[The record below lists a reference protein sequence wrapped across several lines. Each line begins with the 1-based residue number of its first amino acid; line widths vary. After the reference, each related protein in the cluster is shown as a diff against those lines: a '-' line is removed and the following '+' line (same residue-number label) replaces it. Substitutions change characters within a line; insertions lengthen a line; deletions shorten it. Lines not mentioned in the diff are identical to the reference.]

1 MMCYREA
8 LQLLLPVFKKQML
21 CSFKITYRDFMTPQ
35 QRKNRQLIIGIF
47 ALSIIP
53 FSIAWFLAKNP
64 DLLNSSPTNKGQ
76 LISPVIT
83 TERTDFQGFDT
94 FSQDNL
100 KELDAHWLIVNVI
113 PKTDCGEICL
123 DALHK
128 SRQLRLMLNKEL
140 VRTRRAVL
148 ILDTNVVSETATM
161 WWKEDADL
169 LRLKP
174 NAAVIEK
181 LNLLYN
187 GQIPESALLLVDPLG
202 NFMMQ
207 YAPQFN
213 PYDVKSDLM
222 HLLKISQI
230 G

>member
-1 MMCYREA
+1 
-8 LQLLLPVFKKQML
+8 
-21 CSFKITYRDFMTPQ
+21 MTPQ

-47 ALSIIP
+47 AMSIIP

-64 DLLNSSPTNKGQ
+64 ELLTPSATNHGQ
-76 LISPVIT
+76 LIAPIIT

-113 PKTDCGEICL
+113 PKGDCGEICL
-123 DALHK
+123 DAIYK

-148 ILDTNVVSETATM
+148 VLDSTVSQDSAAN
-161 WWKEDADL
+161 WWKEDGDL

-187 GQIPESALLLVDPLG
+187 RQIPEGALLLVDPLG

-207 YAPQFN
+207 YAPNFN
-213 PYDVKSDLM
+213 PYDAKSDLM

>member
-1 MMCYREA
+1 
-8 LQLLLPVFKKQML
+8 
-21 CSFKITYRDFMTPQ
+21 MTSQ
-35 QRKNRQLIIGIF
+35 QSKNQRLIIGIF

-64 DLLNSSPTNKGQ
+64 ELLTPSATNHGQ
-76 LISPVIT
+76 LIAPIIT
-83 TERTDFQGFDT
+83 TERADFQGFDT

-113 PKTDCGEICL
+113 PKADCGETCL
-123 DALHK
+123 DAIYK

-148 ILDTNVVSETATM
+148 VLDANVSQESVAT
-161 WWKEDADL
+161 WWKDDGDL

-181 LNLLYN
+181 LNVLYN
-187 GQIPESALLLVDPLG
+187 GQIPEGALLLVDPLG
-202 NFMMQ
+202 NFMMR
-207 YAPQFN
+207 YAPNFN

>member
-1 MMCYREA
+1 
-8 LQLLLPVFKKQML
+8 
-21 CSFKITYRDFMTPQ
+21 MTPQ

-47 ALSIIP
+47 AMSIIP

-64 DLLNSSPTNKGQ
+64 ELLTPSATNHGH
-76 LISPVIT
+76 LITPIIT
-83 TERTDFQGFDT
+83 TQRTDFQGFDI
-94 FSQDNL
+94 FSQENL
-100 KELDAHWLIVNVI
+100 KELEAHWLIVNVI
-113 PKTDCGEICL
+113 PKADCDETCL
-123 DALHK
+123 DALYK

-148 ILDTNVVSETATM
+148 VLDSNVSQEIGAN
-161 WWKEDADL
+161 WWKEDGDL

-187 GQIPESALLLVDPLG
+187 GQIPEGVLLLVDPLG

-207 YAPQFN
+207 YAPNFN
-213 PYDVKSDLM
+213 PYDAKSDLM

>member
-1 MMCYREA
+1 VTNHGH
-8 LQLLLPVFKKQML
+8 L
-21 CSFKITYRDFMTPQ
+21 ITP
-35 QRKNRQLIIGIF
+35 I
-47 ALSIIP
+47 
-53 FSIAWFLAKNP
+53 
-64 DLLNSSPTNKGQ
+64 
-76 LISPVIT
+76 IT

-113 PKTDCGEICL
+113 PKTDCAETCL
-123 DALHK
+123 DAIYK

-148 ILDTNVVSETATM
+148 ILDSSVSQDSAAN
-161 WWKEDADL
+161 WWKEDSDL

-187 GQIPESALLLVDPLG
+187 GQIPEGVLLLVDPLG

-207 YAPQFN
+207 YAPNFN
-213 PYDVKSDLM
+213 PYDAKSDLM

>member
-1 MMCYREA
+1 
-8 LQLLLPVFKKQML
+8 
-21 CSFKITYRDFMTPQ
+21 MTPQ
-35 QRKNRQLIIGIF
+35 QRRNRQLIIGIF
-47 ALSIIP
+47 AMSIIP

-64 DLLNSSPTNKGQ
+64 DLLTPSATNKGL

-100 KELDAHWLIVNVI
+100 KELEAHWLIVNVI
-113 PKTDCGEICL
+113 PKNDCGDVCL

-148 ILDTNVVSETATM
+148 VLDVNVSQDTAAN
-161 WWKEDADL
+161 WWKEDTDL

-174 NAAVIEK
+174 NASVIEK
-181 LNLLYN
+181 LNVLYN
-187 GQIPESALLLVDPLG
+187 GQIPEGALLLVDPLG

-207 YAPQFN
+207 YAPNFN
-213 PYDVKSDLM
+213 PYDAKSDLM

>member
-1 MMCYREA
+1 
-8 LQLLLPVFKKQML
+8 
-21 CSFKITYRDFMTPQ
+21 MTPQ

-47 ALSIIP
+47 AMSIIP

-64 DLLNSSPTNKGQ
+64 ELLTPAVTNHGH
-76 LISPVIT
+76 LITPIIT

-94 FSQDNL
+94 FSQENL

-113 PKTDCGEICL
+113 PKTDCTETCL
-123 DALHK
+123 DAIYK

-148 ILDTNVVSETATM
+148 VLDSSVSPETTAN
-161 WWKEDADL
+161 WWKEDSDL

-187 GQIPESALLLVDPLG
+187 GQIPEGVLLLVDPLG

-207 YAPQFN
+207 YAPNFN
-213 PYDVKSDLM
+213 PYDAKSDLM

>member
-1 MMCYREA
+1 MS
-8 LQLLLPVFKKQML
+8 L
-21 CSFKITYRDFMTPQ
+21 Q
-35 QRKNRQLIIGIF
+35 QRKNRQLIVGIF
-47 ALSIIP
+47 AMSIIP

-64 DLLNSSPTNKGQ
+64 ELLTPSATNHGQ
-76 LISPVIT
+76 LITPIIT
-83 TERTDFQGFDT
+83 TERADFQGFDA

-100 KELDAHWLIVNVI
+100 KELPAHWLIVNVI
-113 PKTDCGEICL
+113 PKADCNEVCL
-123 DALHK
+123 DAIHK

-148 ILDTNVVSETATM
+148 VLDSTVSQESGAT
-161 WWKEDADL
+161 WWKDDGDL

-181 LNLLYN
+181 LNVLYN
-187 GQIPESALLLVDPLG
+187 GQVPEGALLLVDPLG

-207 YAPQFN
+207 YAPNFDT
-213 PYDVKSDLM
+213 YDAKSDLM

>member
-1 MMCYREA
+1 
-8 LQLLLPVFKKQML
+8 
-21 CSFKITYRDFMTPQ
+21 MTPQ

-47 ALSIIP
+47 AMSIIP

-64 DLLNSSPTNKGQ
+64 DLTPSSINKGQ
-76 LISPVIT
+76 LIKPVIT
-83 TERTDFQGFDT
+83 TERSDFSGFDT
-94 FSQDNL
+94 FSQENL
-100 KELDAHWLIVNVI
+100 KELEAHWLIVNVI
-113 PKTDCGEICL
+113 PKAQCDEVCL

-148 ILDTNVVSETATM
+148 VLDTNTQSETAAN
-161 WWKEDADL
+161 WWKEDIDL

-174 NAAVIEK
+174 DTAVIEK

-187 GQIPESALLLVDPLG
+187 GQIPDGALLLVDPLG

>member
-1 MMCYREA
+1 
-8 LQLLLPVFKKQML
+8 
-21 CSFKITYRDFMTPQ
+21 MTPQ

-47 ALSIIP
+47 AMSIIP
-53 FSIAWFLAKNP
+53 FSIAWYLAKNP
-64 DLLNSSPTNKGQ
+64 QLLNSAVTNKGQ
-76 LISPVIT
+76 LITPAMP

-94 FSQDNL
+94 FSQENL
-100 KELDAHWLIVNVI
+100 KELEAHWLIVNVI
-113 PKTDCGEICL
+113 PKADCNDVCL
-123 DALHK
+123 DAIHK
-128 SRQLRLMLNKEL
+128 SQQLRLMLNKEL

-148 ILDTNVVSETATM
+148 VLDANTSPETAAN
-161 WWKEDADL
+161 WWQNDGDL

-174 NAAVIEK
+174 NATIVEK
-181 LNLLYN
+181 LSGLYN
-187 GQIPESALLLVDPLG
+187 GQIPEGALLLVDPLG

-207 YAPQFN
+207 YEPQFN

>member
-1 MMCYREA
+1 
-8 LQLLLPVFKKQML
+8 
-21 CSFKITYRDFMTPQ
+21 MTPQ

-47 ALSIIP
+47 AMSIIP
-53 FSIAWFLAKNP
+53 FGIAWFLAKNP
-64 DLLNSSPTNKGQ
+64 ELLTPAVTNHGH
-76 LISPVIT
+76 LITPIIT

-94 FSQDNL
+94 FSQENL
-100 KELDAHWLIVNVI
+100 KELEAHWLIVNVI
-113 PKTDCGEICL
+113 PKTDCAETCL
-123 DALHK
+123 DAIYK

-148 ILDTNVVSETATM
+148 ILDSSVSQDSAAN
-161 WWKEDADL
+161 WWKEDSDL

-187 GQIPESALLLVDPLG
+187 GQIPEGVLLLVDPLG

-207 YAPQFN
+207 YAPNFN
-213 PYDVKSDLM
+213 PYDAKSDLM

>member
-1 MMCYREA
+1 
-8 LQLLLPVFKKQML
+8 
-21 CSFKITYRDFMTPQ
+21 MTPQ
-35 QRKNRQLIIGIF
+35 ERKNRQLIIGIF
-47 ALSIIP
+47 AMSIIP
-53 FSIAWFLAKNP
+53 FSIAWYLAKNP
-64 DLLNSSPTNKGQ
+64 QLLNSNATNKGQ
-76 LISPVIT
+76 LITPAMP

-94 FSQDNL
+94 FSQENL
-100 KELDAHWLIVNVI
+100 KELEAHWLIVNVI
-113 PKTDCGEICL
+113 PKADCNDVCL
-123 DALHK
+123 DAIHK
-128 SRQLRLMLNKEL
+128 SQQLRLMLNKEL

-148 ILDTNVVSETATM
+148 VLDANTSPETAAN
-161 WWKEDADL
+161 WWQNDGDL

-174 NAAVIEK
+174 NAAVVEK
-181 LNLLYN
+181 LSGLYNN
-187 GQIPESALLLVDPLG
+187 GQIPEGALLLVDPLG

>member
-1 MMCYREA
+1 
-8 LQLLLPVFKKQML
+8 
-21 CSFKITYRDFMTPQ
+21 MTPQ

-47 ALSIIP
+47 AMSIIP

-64 DLLNSSPTNKGQ
+64 ELLTSNATNHGR
-76 LISPVIT
+76 LITPIIT

-94 FSQDNL
+94 FSQENL
-100 KELDAHWLIVNVI
+100 KELESHWLIVNVV
-113 PKTDCGEICL
+113 PTANCAEICV
-123 DALHK
+123 DAIHK

-148 ILDTNVVSETATM
+148 ILDTNTQPETAAN
-161 WWKEDADL
+161 WWKDDNDL

-174 NAAVIEK
+174 NAAFIEK

-187 GQIPESALLLVDPLG
+187 GKIPEGALLLVDPLG

-207 YAPQFN
+207 YAPNFN

>member
-1 MMCYREA
+1 
-8 LQLLLPVFKKQML
+8 
-21 CSFKITYRDFMTPQ
+21 MTPQ

-47 ALSIIP
+47 AMSIIP
-53 FSIAWFLAKNP
+53 FGIAWFLAKNP
-64 DLLNSSPTNKGQ
+64 ELLTPAVTNHGH
-76 LISPVIT
+76 LITPIIT

-113 PKTDCGEICL
+113 PKADCGEICL
-123 DALHK
+123 DAIYK

-148 ILDTNVVSETATM
+148 VLDSNVSQETGAN
-161 WWKEDADL
+161 WWKEDGDL

-174 NAAVIEK
+174 NATVIEK

-187 GQIPESALLLVDPLG
+187 GQIPEGVLLLVDPLG

-207 YAPQFN
+207 YAPNFN
-213 PYDVKSDLM
+213 PYDAKSDLM

>member
-1 MMCYREA
+1 
-8 LQLLLPVFKKQML
+8 
-21 CSFKITYRDFMTPQ
+21 MTSQ

-47 ALSIIP
+47 AMSIIP

-64 DLLNSSPTNKGQ
+64 ELLTSSATNHGQ
-76 LISPVIT
+76 LITPIIT
-83 TERTDFQGFDT
+83 TERTDFKGFDT

-100 KELDAHWLIVNVI
+100 KELEAHWLIVNVI
-113 PKTDCGEICL
+113 PKSDCGETCL
-123 DALHK
+123 DAIYK

-148 ILDTNVVSETATM
+148 VLDSNVSQEFAAN
-161 WWKEDADL
+161 WWKEDGDL

-187 GQIPESALLLVDPLG
+187 GQIPEGVLLLVDPLG

-207 YAPQFN
+207 YAPNFN

>member
-1 MMCYREA
+1 
-8 LQLLLPVFKKQML
+8 
-21 CSFKITYRDFMTPQ
+21 MTPQ

-47 ALSIIP
+47 AMSIIP
-53 FSIAWFLAKNP
+53 FGIAWFLAKNP
-64 DLLNSSPTNKGQ
+64 ELLTPAVTNHGH
-76 LISPVIT
+76 LITPIIT

-113 PKTDCGEICL
+113 PKTDCTETCL
-123 DALHK
+123 DAIYK

-148 ILDTNVVSETATM
+148 VLDSSVSPETTAN
-161 WWKEDADL
+161 WWKEDSDL

-187 GQIPESALLLVDPLG
+187 GQIPEGVLLLVDPLG

-207 YAPQFN
+207 YAPNFN
-213 PYDVKSDLM
+213 PYDAKSDLM

>member
-1 MMCYREA
+1 
-8 LQLLLPVFKKQML
+8 
-21 CSFKITYRDFMTPQ
+21 MTPQ
-35 QRKNRQLIIGIF
+35 QRRNRQLIIGIF
-47 ALSIIP
+47 AMSIIP

-64 DLLNSSPTNKGQ
+64 ELLTPSAINKGQ
-76 LISPVIT
+76 LISPIIT

-100 KELDAHWLIVNVI
+100 KELEAHWLIVNVI
-113 PKTDCGEICL
+113 PENDCGDVCL
-123 DALHK
+123 EALHK

-148 ILDTNVVSETATM
+148 VLDTSVSQDTAAN
-161 WWKEDADL
+161 WWKEDTDL

-174 NAAVIEK
+174 NASVIEK
-181 LNLLYN
+181 LNVLYN
-187 GQIPESALLLVDPLG
+187 NQIPEGVLLLVDPLG

-207 YAPQFN
+207 YAPNFN
-213 PYDVKSDLM
+213 PYDAKSDLM

>member
-1 MMCYREA
+1 
-8 LQLLLPVFKKQML
+8 
-21 CSFKITYRDFMTPQ
+21 MTPQ

-47 ALSIIP
+47 AMSIIP

-64 DLLNSSPTNKGQ
+64 DLTPSAINKGQ
-76 LISPVIT
+76 LITPVIT
-83 TERTDFQGFDT
+83 TERADFSGFDN
-94 FSQDNL
+94 FSQENL
-100 KELDAHWLIVNVI
+100 KELEAHWLIVNVI
-113 PKTDCGEICL
+113 PKTDCGDVCL

-148 ILDTNVVSETATM
+148 ILDSNTSAETAAN
-161 WWKEDADL
+161 WWKDDIDL
-169 LRLKP
+169 LRLNP

-187 GQIPESALLLVDPLG
+187 GQIPDGALLLVDPLG

>member
-1 MMCYREA
+1 
-8 LQLLLPVFKKQML
+8 
-21 CSFKITYRDFMTPQ
+21 MTPQ

-47 ALSIIP
+47 AMSIIP
-53 FSIAWFLAKNP
+53 FGIAWFLAKNP
-64 DLLNSSPTNKGQ
+64 ELLTPAVTNHGH
-76 LISPVIT
+76 LITPIIT

-113 PKTDCGEICL
+113 PKTDCAETCL
-123 DALHK
+123 DAIYK

-148 ILDTNVVSETATM
+148 VLDSNVSQEIGAN
-161 WWKEDADL
+161 WWKEDSDL

-187 GQIPESALLLVDPLG
+187 GQIPEGVLLLVDPLG

-207 YAPQFN
+207 YAPNFN
-213 PYDVKSDLM
+213 PYDAKSDLM

>member
-1 MMCYREA
+1 
-8 LQLLLPVFKKQML
+8 ML
-21 CSFKITYRDFMTPQ
+21 SQ

-47 ALSIIP
+47 AMSIIP

-64 DLLNSSPTNKGQ
+64 ELLTPSATNHGQ
-76 LISPVIT
+76 LITPIIT

-94 FSQDNL
+94 FSQENL
-100 KELDAHWLIVNVI
+100 KELEAHWLIVNVI
-113 PKTDCGEICL
+113 PKSDCGEICL

-148 ILDTNVVSETATM
+148 VLDSSVSPETTAN
-161 WWKEDADL
+161 WWKDDNDL
-169 LRLKP
+169 LHLKP

-187 GQIPESALLLVDPLG
+187 GQIPEGVLLLVDPLG

>member
-1 MMCYREA
+1 
-8 LQLLLPVFKKQML
+8 
-21 CSFKITYRDFMTPQ
+21 MTSQ

-47 ALSIIP
+47 AMSIIP

-64 DLLNSSPTNKGQ
+64 ELLTPSATNHGQ
-76 LISPVIT
+76 LITPIIT
-83 TERTDFQGFDT
+83 TERTDFKGFDT

-113 PKTDCGEICL
+113 PKIDCGETCL
-123 DALHK
+123 DAIHK

-148 ILDTNVVSETATM
+148 VLDSNVSQDTASN
-161 WWKEDADL
+161 WWKEDGDL

-174 NAAVIEK
+174 NVAVIEK

-187 GQIPESALLLVDPLG
+187 GQIPEGALLLVDPLG

-207 YAPQFN
+207 YAPNFN
-213 PYDVKSDLM
+213 PYDAKSDLM

>member
-1 MMCYREA
+1 M
-8 LQLLLPVFKKQML
+8 
-21 CSFKITYRDFMTPQ
+21 SPQ

-64 DLLNSSPTNKGQ
+64 DLTPSAINKGQ
-76 LISPVIT
+76 LITPVIT
-83 TERTDFQGFDT
+83 TERSDFSGFDN
-94 FSQDNL
+94 FSHENL
-100 KELDAHWLIVNVI
+100 KELEAHWLIVNVI
-113 PKTDCGEICL
+113 PKSECNDVCL

-148 ILDTNVVSETATM
+148 VLDANTPAETAAN
-161 WWKEDADL
+161 WWKEDGDL

-174 NAAVIEK
+174 NSAVIEK
-181 LNLLYN
+181 LSVLYN
-187 GQIPESALLLVDPLG
+187 GQIPDGALLLVDPLG

>member
-1 MMCYREA
+1 
-8 LQLLLPVFKKQML
+8 
-21 CSFKITYRDFMTPQ
+21 MTSQ

-47 ALSIIP
+47 AMSIIP

-64 DLLNSSPTNKGQ
+64 ELLTSSATNHGQ
-76 LISPVIT
+76 LITPIIT
-83 TERTDFQGFDT
+83 TERTDFKGFDT

-100 KELDAHWLIVNVI
+100 KELEAHWLIVNVI
-113 PKTDCGEICL
+113 PKSDCGETCL
-123 DALHK
+123 DAIYK

-148 ILDTNVVSETATM
+148 VLDSNVSQEFAAN
-161 WWKEDADL
+161 WWKEDGDL

-174 NAAVIEK
+174 DAAVIEK

-187 GQIPESALLLVDPLG
+187 GQIPEGVLLLVDPLG

-207 YAPQFN
+207 YAPNFN

>member
-1 MMCYREA
+1 
-8 LQLLLPVFKKQML
+8 
-21 CSFKITYRDFMTPQ
+21 MTPQ

-47 ALSIIP
+47 AMSIIP

-64 DLLNSSPTNKGQ
+64 DLTPSAINKGQ
-76 LISPVIT
+76 LITPVIT
-83 TERTDFQGFDT
+83 TERADFSGFDN
-94 FSQDNL
+94 FSQENL
-100 KELDAHWLIVNVI
+100 KELEAHWLIVNVI
-113 PKTDCGEICL
+113 PKTDCGDVCL

-148 ILDTNVVSETATM
+148 ILDANTSAETAAN
-161 WWKEDADL
+161 WWKDDIDL

-174 NAAVIEK
+174 NASVIEK
-181 LNLLYN
+181 LSVLYN
-187 GQIPESALLLVDPLG
+187 GQIPDGALLLVDPLG

>member
-1 MMCYREA
+1 
-8 LQLLLPVFKKQML
+8 
-21 CSFKITYRDFMTPQ
+21 MTPQ

-47 ALSIIP
+47 AMSIIP
-53 FSIAWFLAKNP
+53 FGIAWFLAKNP
-64 DLLNSSPTNKGQ
+64 ELLTPAVTNHGH
-76 LISPVIT
+76 LITPIIT

-113 PKTDCGEICL
+113 PKTDCAETCL
-123 DALHK
+123 DAIYK

-148 ILDTNVVSETATM
+148 VLDSSVSQEIGTN
-161 WWKEDADL
+161 WWKEDSDL

-187 GQIPESALLLVDPLG
+187 GQIPEGVLLLVDPLG

-207 YAPQFN
+207 YAPNFN
-213 PYDVKSDLM
+213 PYDAKSDLM

>member
-1 MMCYREA
+1 
-8 LQLLLPVFKKQML
+8 
-21 CSFKITYRDFMTPQ
+21 MTPQ
-35 QRKNRQLIIGIF
+35 QRRNRQLIIGIF
-47 ALSIIP
+47 AMSIIP

-64 DLLNSSPTNKGQ
+64 DLLTPSATNKGQ

-94 FSQDNL
+94 FSQENL
-100 KELDAHWLIVNVI
+100 KELEAHWLIVNVI
-113 PKTDCGEICL
+113 PKNDCGEVCL
-123 DALHK
+123 EALHK

-148 ILDTNVVSETATM
+148 VLDASVSQDTAAN

-174 NAAVIEK
+174 NASVIEK
-181 LNLLYN
+181 LNVLYN
-187 GQIPESALLLVDPLG
+187 GQIPEGVLLLVDPLG

-207 YAPQFN
+207 YAPNFN
-213 PYDVKSDLM
+213 PYDAKSDLM

>member
-1 MMCYREA
+1 M
-8 LQLLLPVFKKQML
+8 
-21 CSFKITYRDFMTPQ
+21 
-35 QRKNRQLIIGIF
+35 
-47 ALSIIP
+47 SIIP

-64 DLLNSSPTNKGQ
+64 ELLSPSVTNHGQ
-76 LISPVIT
+76 LITPIIT

-94 FSQDNL
+94 FSQNNL

-113 PKTDCGEICL
+113 PKGDCSEICL
-123 DALHK
+123 DAIYK

-148 ILDTNVVSETATM
+148 VLDSNVSQETGAN
-161 WWKEDADL
+161 WWKDDGDL

-187 GQIPESALLLVDPLG
+187 GRIPEGALLLVDPLG

-207 YAPQFN
+207 YAPSFN
-213 PYDVKSDLM
+213 PYDAKSDLM

>member
-1 MMCYREA
+1 
-8 LQLLLPVFKKQML
+8 
-21 CSFKITYRDFMTPQ
+21 MTPQ

-47 ALSIIP
+47 AMSIIP
-53 FSIAWFLAKNP
+53 FGIAWFLAKNP
-64 DLLNSSPTNKGQ
+64 ELLTPAVTNHGH
-76 LISPVIT
+76 LITPIIT

-94 FSQDNL
+94 FSQENL
-100 KELDAHWLIVNVI
+100 KELEAHWLIVNVI
-113 PKTDCGEICL
+113 PKTDCTETCL
-123 DALHK
+123 DAIYK

-148 ILDTNVVSETATM
+148 VLDSSVSQDSAAN
-161 WWKEDADL
+161 WWKEDSDL

-187 GQIPESALLLVDPLG
+187 GQIPEGVLLLVDPLG

-207 YAPQFN
+207 YAPNFN
-213 PYDVKSDLM
+213 PYDAKSDLM

>member
-1 MMCYREA
+1 
-8 LQLLLPVFKKQML
+8 
-21 CSFKITYRDFMTPQ
+21 MTPQ

-47 ALSIIP
+47 AMSIIP

-64 DLLNSSPTNKGQ
+64 DLTPSAINKGQ
-76 LISPVIT
+76 LIKPVMT
-83 TERTDFQGFDT
+83 TERTDFSGFDS
-94 FSQDNL
+94 FSQENL
-100 KELDAHWLIVNVI
+100 KELEAHWLIVNVI
-113 PKTDCGEICL
+113 PTIECGETCL

-128 SRQLRLMLNKEL
+128 TQQLRLMLNKEL

-148 ILDTNVVSETATM
+148 ILDANTSAETAAN
-161 WWKEDADL
+161 WWKDDGDL

-187 GQIPESALLLVDPLG
+187 GQIPDGALLLVDPLG

>member
-1 MMCYREA
+1 
-8 LQLLLPVFKKQML
+8 
-21 CSFKITYRDFMTPQ
+21 MTPQ

-47 ALSIIP
+47 AMSIIP
-53 FSIAWFLAKNP
+53 FSIAWYLAKHP
-64 DLLNSSPTNKGQ
+64 DLTPSAINKGQ

-83 TERTDFQGFDT
+83 TERTDFSGFDH
-94 FSQDNL
+94 FSQENF
-100 KELDAHWLIVNVI
+100 KELEAHWLIVNVI
-113 PKTDCGEICL
+113 PKTDCSENCL
-123 DALHK
+123 DSLHK

-148 ILDTNVVSETATM
+148 ILDENTPAETATN
-161 WWKEDADL
+161 WWKDDIDL

-181 LNLLYN
+181 LSVLYN
-187 GQIPESALLLVDPLG
+187 GQIPDGALLLVDPLG

>member
-1 MMCYREA
+1 
-8 LQLLLPVFKKQML
+8 
-21 CSFKITYRDFMTPQ
+21 MTSQ

-47 ALSIIP
+47 AMSIIP

-64 DLLNSSPTNKGQ
+64 ELLTPSVTNHGQ
-76 LISPVIT
+76 LITPIIT

-94 FSQDNL
+94 FSQNNL

-113 PKTDCGEICL
+113 PKADCNETCL
-123 DALHK
+123 DAIYK

-148 ILDTNVVSETATM
+148 VLDANVSQESAAA
-161 WWKEDADL
+161 WWKEDGDL

-187 GQIPESALLLVDPLG
+187 GQIPEGTLLLVDPLG

-207 YAPQFN
+207 YAPNFN
-213 PYDVKSDLM
+213 PYDAKSDLM

>member
-1 MMCYREA
+1 
-8 LQLLLPVFKKQML
+8 
-21 CSFKITYRDFMTPQ
+21 MTSQ

-47 ALSIIP
+47 AMSIIP

-64 DLLNSSPTNKGQ
+64 ELLTPSATNHGQ
-76 LISPVIT
+76 LITPIIT

-100 KELDAHWLIVNVI
+100 KELEAHWLIVNVI
-113 PKTDCGEICL
+113 PKANCGEICL
-123 DALHK
+123 DAIYK

-148 ILDTNVVSETATM
+148 VLDSNVSQDSATN
-161 WWKEDADL
+161 WWKEDSDL

-174 NAAVIEK
+174 NAVVIEK

-187 GQIPESALLLVDPLG
+187 GQIPEGALLLVDPLG

-207 YAPQFN
+207 YAPNFN
-213 PYDVKSDLM
+213 PYDAKSDLM

>member
-1 MMCYREA
+1 
-8 LQLLLPVFKKQML
+8 
-21 CSFKITYRDFMTPQ
+21 MTPQ

-64 DLLNSSPTNKGQ
+64 ELLTPSATNHGQ
-76 LISPVIT
+76 LITPIIT

-100 KELDAHWLIVNVI
+100 KELEAHWLIVNVI
-113 PKTDCGEICL
+113 PKANCGDICL
-123 DALHK
+123 DAIHK

-148 ILDTNVVSETATM
+148 VLDANVSPESVAT
-161 WWKEDADL
+161 WWKEDGDL

-187 GQIPESALLLVDPLG
+187 GRIPEGALLLVDPLG

-207 YAPQFN
+207 YAPNFN
-213 PYDVKSDLM
+213 PYDAKSDLM

>member
-1 MMCYREA
+1 
-8 LQLLLPVFKKQML
+8 
-21 CSFKITYRDFMTPQ
+21 MTPQ

-47 ALSIIP
+47 AMSIIP
-53 FSIAWFLAKNP
+53 FGIAWFLAKNP
-64 DLLNSSPTNKGQ
+64 ELLTPAVTNHGH
-76 LISPVIT
+76 LITPIIT

-113 PKTDCGEICL
+113 PKTDCAETCL
-123 DALHK
+123 DAIYK

-148 ILDTNVVSETATM
+148 ILDSSVSQDSAAN
-161 WWKEDADL
+161 WWKEDSDL

-187 GQIPESALLLVDPLG
+187 GQIPEGVLLLVDPLG

-207 YAPQFN
+207 YAPNFN
-213 PYDVKSDLM
+213 PYDAKSDLM

>member
-1 MMCYREA
+1 
-8 LQLLLPVFKKQML
+8 
-21 CSFKITYRDFMTPQ
+21 MTSQ

-53 FSIAWFLAKNP
+53 FGIAWFLAKNP
-64 DLLNSSPTNKGQ
+64 ELLKPSATNHGK
-76 LISPVIT
+76 LITPIIT

-113 PKTDCGEICL
+113 PKADCSETCL
-123 DALHK
+123 DAIYK

-148 ILDTNVVSETATM
+148 VLDANVSQDVAAN
-161 WWKEDADL
+161 WWKEDGDL

-174 NAAVIEK
+174 NVAVIEK

-187 GQIPESALLLVDPLG
+187 GQIPEGALLLVDPLG

-207 YAPQFN
+207 YTPNFN
-213 PYDVKSDLM
+213 PYDAKSDLM